1 MLKGGTCA
9 MSPVFLSFGLY
20 NLQNIRIKALK
31 EPFNHKDKK
40 TNPIKPHLF
49 IKRQKGKMDRSKKK
63 KTDLCNK
70 K

>member
-20 NLQNIRIKALK
+20 RIKALK
-31 EPFNHKDKK
+31 EPLNHKDKK

-49 IKRQKGKMDRSKKK
+49 IKRQKGKMDKSKK

-70 K
+70 KK